1 MTLGLSVAGV
11 TLDPG
16 NVCGWFFASLI
27 AGWLAGTL
35 VRGRGFGCLGD
46 IVLGLVGG
54 AVGVIV
60 LTLLQV
66 NLPPTLHFFGTLGVA
81 FLGALILAL
90 IGRIIGGS
98 PRSRYGRYYR
108 DWPH

>member
-1 MTLGLSVAGV
+1 MILSYTVLGVN
-11 TLDPG
+11 LDPG
-16 NVCGWFFASLI
+16 GCFSWAVASLL

-54 AVGVIV
+54 AVGVLV
-60 LTLLQV
+60 LSLLQI
-66 NLPPTLHFFGTLGVA
+66 NLPGTLHFWGTLGVA

-90 IGRIIGGS
+90 IGRLLGGS
-98 PRSRYGRYYR
+98 GRSRSQYYR
-108 DWPH
+108 EWRR

>member
-1 MTLGLSVAGV
+1 MVLGLDVNG
-11 TLDPG
+11 TILDPG
-16 NVCGWFFASLI
+16 GCISWAVASLV

-46 IVLGLVGG
+46 IMLGLVGG
-54 AVGVIV
+54 FVGVFV

-66 NLPPTLHFFGTLGVA
+66 NLPGTLHFWGTLGVA

-90 IGRIIGGS
+90 IGRLLGGS
-98 PRSRYGRYYR
+98 SRRRAVSYR
-108 DWPH
+108 DWYR